1 MTKSCTALLFFILC
15 AVPLWATGP
24 SSSCTQDSADNNT
37 EPLAAAAPPV
47 AIAAPHKV
55 VAEPFVLDKK
65 ILQTLQSGDDIDKQ
79 VLLAKAA
86 QAVSLHIDS
95 CVLPENT
102 EALLSPFTKVRE
114 LVMRNMGMGYISPQ
128 RLPQMPCA
136 EKLETLVL
144 CGMCFEGI
152 GNLHMYP
159 NVHTL
164 KLNGFWFKEDP
175 TLPGVVARFEP
186 LALLNNLRTFHC
198 YTRCALELDD
208 PQLAQVQIFIRV
220 IQNNNDLEDF
230 YYSGC
235 LAPNLLDALTVVPL
249 RKLTLKNA
257 RLDDEG
263 LARLPIQWLDSL
275 NLFNNALVSLEP
287 LTESPV
293 RVLNLSCNRQ
303 LDDRFAHVVCTMPH
317 LQKLSLMSCDLT
329 DDQIEPLFELAEK
342 LTFLNLADNRQ
353 LSAARRAQLQEA
365 FGDALSFDLDY
376 NDLYKPF

>member
-24 SSSCTQDSADNNT
+24 SGFDTQDSAKNNT

-47 AIAAPHKV
+47 AMAAPHKV

-65 ILQTLQSGDDIDKQ
+65 TLQTLQSGDDIDKQ

-102 EALLSPFTKVRE
+102 KALLSPFAKVRE
-114 LVMRNMGMGYISPQ
+114 LVMRNMGMGYISPK
-128 RLPQMPCA
+128 RLPQLPCKA
-136 EKLETLVL
+136 KLETLGL
-144 CGMCFEGI
+144 CGMCFERAD
-152 GNLHMYP
+152 NLHMYP

-175 TLPGVVARFEP
+175 ILPAVAARFEP
-186 LALLNNLRTFHC
+186 LASLHNLRTFHR
-198 YTRCALELDD
+198 YTRCDLKLDD
-208 PQLAQVQIFIRV
+208 PQSAQVQIFIRV
-220 IQNNNDLEDF
+220 IQNNSNLEDF

-235 LAPNLLDALTVVPL
+235 LAPNLLDALTPVPL
-249 RKLTLKNA
+249 RKLTLRNA
-257 RLDDEG
+257 RLDDVG

-275 NLFNNALVSLEP
+275 NLFNNVLISLAP
-287 LTESPV
+287 LTGSPV

-303 LDDRFAHVVCTMPH
+303 LDDRLAHVVCTMPH
-317 LQKLSLMSCDLT
+317 LKKLSLMSCDLT
-329 DDQIEPLFELAEK
+329 DDQVKPLLALAEK

-353 LSAARRAQLQEA
+353 LSAEMRAQLQET
-365 FGDALSFDLDY
+365 FGDALSFEWDD
-376 NDLYKPF
+376 DLYQPF